1 MAINAY
7 IHEDTYVQS
16 LPNAGQEPQL
26 IIVATI
32 AGNIIVA

>member
-16 LPNAGQEPQL
+16 LPNAGHEPQL
-26 IIVATI
+26 IFVATI
-32 AGNIIVA
+32 SGNLIVA